1 VDGFIRLRLAV
12 QRRTWV
18 ELRGVFKT
26 ERMLPLEKEKAPAR
40 ARHPLALYH
49 MYTIIISSRASLHN
63 TIFGKYLASW
73 DYSQLKGID
82 RQIPQQVNVRRE
94 VSK

>member
-1 VDGFIRLRLAV
+1 VDGFIRLQLAV

-26 ERMLPLEKEKAPAR
+26 TLERKKRQFRVRRPLTLNRLNNLIVSP
-40 ARHPLALYH
+40 
-49 MYTIIISSRASLHN
+49 RASLHN

-73 DYSQLKGID
+73 DYSQLKGIN
-82 RQIPQQVNVRRE
+82 REIPQQDNARRE